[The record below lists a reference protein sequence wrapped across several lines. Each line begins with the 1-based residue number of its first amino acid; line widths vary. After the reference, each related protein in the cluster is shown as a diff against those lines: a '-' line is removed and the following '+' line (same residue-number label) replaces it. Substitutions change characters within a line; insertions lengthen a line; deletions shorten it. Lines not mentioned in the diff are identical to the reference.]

1 MNHCIII
8 HNSQDMETTY
18 PQISIHRWMDK
29 ENVHPR
35 VKYYS
40 ALKKEGNS
48 AKHIINEPGEHYG
61 KQNNLVNRKTNTA
74 SFHFI
79 STVDKIIENT
89 VIARD

>member
-61 KQNNLVNRKTNTA
+61 KQNNLVTGRQIL
-74 SFHFI
+74 HH
-79 STVDKIIENT
+79 STLYLQ
-89 VIARD
+89 